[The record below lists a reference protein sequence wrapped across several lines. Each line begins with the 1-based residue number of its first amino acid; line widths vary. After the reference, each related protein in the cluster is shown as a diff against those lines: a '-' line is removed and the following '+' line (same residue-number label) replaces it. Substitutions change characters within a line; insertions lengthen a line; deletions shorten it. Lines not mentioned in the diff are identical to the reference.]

1 MSWDLSS
8 EDAITEKLESQHRT
22 ILAFAQKI
30 KQLEQ
35 QLSKLRAQLDEAEKV
50 VAFYAD
56 PEKWILRKGEAWN
69 KCDPKVYGDDEIIRH
84 YKHPDKDWTGTI
96 TVGGKKARAYQ
107 AKYSQK
113 LEGDV

>member
-30 KQLEQ
+30 KQQEQ
-35 QLSKLRAQLDEAEKV
+35 ELSKLRAQLDVVMRQLDEANEV
-50 VAFYAD
+50 ISRFNVN
-56 PEKWILRKGEAWN
+56 RK
-69 KCDPKVYGDDEIIRH
+69 KYVTVLDIHKIRN
-84 YKHPDKDWTGTI
+84 
-96 TVGGKKARAYQ
+96 YQ

-113 LEGDV
+113 LEGRE